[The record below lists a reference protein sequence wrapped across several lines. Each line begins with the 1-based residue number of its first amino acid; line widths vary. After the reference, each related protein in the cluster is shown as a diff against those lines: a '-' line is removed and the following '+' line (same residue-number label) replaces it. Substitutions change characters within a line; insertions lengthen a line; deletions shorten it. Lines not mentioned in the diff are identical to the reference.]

1 MPLSPLS
8 MLAGPSPLGLLPTIQ
23 EAVETPEGE
32 RRNRDRTSLML
43 GVASLPIDAQASL
56 GLGDSIAAAGV
67 QYDAEGEEQIRT
79 NAGLRRQQRRLEALQ
94 NLDPNSPGV
103 RDAMGNTLMA
113 TPEDTARGALE
124 DEYADQLL
132 IASGTN
138 PSNPS
143 QPPEYFDVFNGMADR
158 ESKRMVW
165 ERLIGDLWDE
175 REDRN
180 IINAFGEA
188 IFIQGIP
195 ARNSMTQTGVLSEYG
210 ITQGF
215 WDNLIA
221 GDAVREESAGFHEL
235 MEEMTTEEFEVF
247 ATALAGEMRRRNE
260 IAGFTDL
267 SFTQQMMEDLL
278 DAPPGW
284 VTNVMNAVDNVPLV
298 SGVVRGSRSLVNLS
312 IRMGSRGN
320 AADVLAE
327 AMARGSREGP
337 DEAVRAIGADD
348 VGEVFGPAAPT
359 SINPHGAPSNIPI
372 ALDVNDRVDAARDLL
387 EQLAAD
393 TDPYFSPSR
402 RLDGSE
408 AAEAERSAR
417 GRLESRAGREASD
430 FEVRA
435 TTLADG
441 TAVNEVVGTFGRKD
455 GNGGYATPQGA
466 ARAAR
471 EAGVDIDVDDPS
483 QVFQYTPDVLAP
495 DTETFRTWGSKTE
508 FLDRVDDQFR
518 DRESIRRFQEE
529 YAEEAVGDFETAAEI
544 WDRPDVQAVGLLRWA
559 GASDRRLGNV
569 TQLLEQGVKDNRIHF
584 REAPSFDAADGSF
597 DARATTFGDGT
608 NRLEFRLL
616 NPVNPTNIADTLF
629 HVRSGL
635 SPVNVVHETVH
646 AATTFRL
653 KMNTPDIPD
662 RGVRKAVEAFQRDA
676 DDLFSLVDQEINR
689 LYSLPASS
697 LTDAQKAA
705 LRNVDIG
712 NSFANPAEMFAWGL
726 SDAASSDFLRSIKI
740 PRAARVAPREATAWQ
755 RFSRMVMSVF
765 KGPAEEVTEADLTAF
780 DKLNDLLERAVV
792 DEAPQSASGW
802 REVPGRTIPN
812 NTLEQAED
820 GGWFFKAT
828 MPVRETG
835 FYTNKLESR
844 SSNIFSTFL
853 LNGRINSDRSLTAA
867 AVLSEGTAARVQRDV
882 VDAFGTSIRRIPK
895 KERDVAAEIWQMG
908 NNEARWYSQDHFR
921 QLYAQQTGSQDFQKA
936 WDAYALVQQY
946 NDIDYLIRRDYVW
959 KTLHTQ
965 GYESLSV
972 RQPALGGDDLI
983 AREVDRITGDFMDVQ
998 TGEVFKEGTQ
1008 MNLPAGHIIVRLQEG
1023 TKSADGWA
1031 VRTVIGPRSSFQ
1043 FAPLRRDVLPYRE
1056 GGHRMPQGSHF
1067 VKQAVRHTQPD
1078 GAEMLMAPRAFI
1090 AARNMAE
1097 AGEWVK
1103 HMDAARIIMR
1113 DADNLRDPAV
1123 YRQLSEL
1130 LEGRAGYPGVDEM
1143 IEMAEDGRIGLRDAF
1158 EAVEDRGVPSAYRGR
1173 RTLDGALY
1181 DPDEVADITWARS
1194 KGGLYYGSKGEDV
1207 LPDWQGQGAPT
1218 LNMTQVMQRSLNN
1231 ISQLMSF
1238 GDYKMESLSRFRQS
1252 YGQAG
1257 TGLLS
1262 ETPGMSD
1269 MDFLMNAPLKPGL
1282 KEAERQAM
1290 AANRNQIRRILNVP
1304 SESAQ
1309 LIQRVQRQF
1318 IDAMVGDQPASR
1330 RAKFF
1335 TEVGEWWSSTDGVS
1349 IMRGAAFDLKLGLF
1363 NVAQYPLQI
1372 STTAAALSLSPKHGF
1387 QGMMNFIPARIHM
1400 LNPNA
1405 LETMISRGFHKVV
1418 GMEAEEYRGYM
1429 NALRQAGFFKIKGS
1443 HSLMADTGPSAAMD
1457 GFSSG
1462 AQRLRDSARFFFY
1475 EAETMN
1481 RLVASHIA
1489 WKEVREQA
1497 GDLDFTSPEF
1507 RRQWMGRVDDYSFNM
1522 SNSSRASWQK
1532 GVLSVP
1538 TQFWS
1543 YPVRMMEA
1551 MMGSNFTRQQRTQLL
1566 IGQSLLYGPGVAVP
1580 GASLAAYLVEKF
1592 GITEPNADTPELKSL
1607 GGFYERG
1614 FLDIMANILSGEDD
1628 LDIRIGERIGVGTLP
1643 EQIVRDFFGDPQ
1655 FGESSA
1661 MNIVGGATWSIWN
1674 DIGEDFYNV
1683 GRYAIMEAGQ
1693 ERMPATIESLRR
1705 LSLNASSIS
1714 NATKA
1719 YMIHSYGRLVSSD
1732 FRHLADVPSEYAFA
1746 AALSIQPN
1754 VLAEVSQD
1762 FAYIGKDQETVED
1775 LTNMILLHRRRYAD
1789 APDGPERLALARD
1802 IGLIMQLFPLDIR
1815 RRAVEAA
1822 GDDFVSDIASSVAQ
1836 TSQRRQLEESL
1847 SDALE
1852 ELEET
1857 DN

>member
-1 MPLSPLS
+1 MPFPLS

-23 EAVETPEGE
+23 EAVATPESE

-43 GVASLPIDAQASL
+43 GVASLPIDAEASL
-56 GLGDSIAAAGV
+56 GLGDSIAAAGA
-67 QYDAEGEEQIRT
+67 QYDVEGEEQIRT

-143 QPPEYFDVFNGMADR
+143 QPPEYFDIFNGMADR

-165 ERLIGDLWDE
+165 ERLMGDLWEE

-215 WDNLIA
+215 WDNLLA

-284 VTNVMNAVDNVPLV
+284 VTNTMNAVENVPLV
-298 SGVVRGSRSLVNLS
+298 SGVFRGGRSLVNLS

-337 DEAVRAIGADD
+337 DEAVRAIGAEDA
-348 VGEVFGPAAPT
+348 GEVFGPAAPT
-359 SINPHGAPSNIPI
+359 SINPHGAPSNVPI

-387 EQLAAD
+387 GQLAAD

-408 AAEAERSAR
+408 AAEATRSSR
-417 GRLESRAGREASD
+417 GRLESRVGREATD

-435 TTLADG
+435 TVLADG
-441 TAVNEVVGTFGRKD
+441 TTVDEVVGTFGRKD
-455 GNGGYATPQGA
+455 GNGGYTSPEGA

-471 EAGVDIDVDDPS
+471 EAGVTVDVNDPS
-483 QVFQYTPDVLAP
+483 QVFQYSPDSVEP
-495 DTETFRTWGSKTE
+495 
-508 FLDRVDDQFR
+508 R
-518 DRESIRRFQEE
+518 DRFNLFGDR
-529 YAEEAVGDFETAAEI
+529 AE
-544 WDRPDVQAVGLLRWA
+544 
-559 GASDRRLGNV
+559 
-569 TQLLEQGVKDNRIHF
+569 
-584 REAPSFDAADGSF
+584 FDAAVQDELLGRDDIQMFIDNVAEEMFDGSGTLLEIKRKPQVQAIGLVQWARDDNPALAGISELLEGAIRRGDIEFSAPPRF
-597 DARATTFGDGT
+597 DKRLFNRQRSSARNLTSGGGL
-608 NRLEFRLL
+608 NRLEFNML
-616 NPVNPTNIADTLF
+616 NPRNPAQVGGRFLTQSALRGEVIL
-629 HVRSGL
+629 
-635 SPVNVVHETVH
+635 HEVVH

-653 KMNTPDIPD
+653 RMDPSTIKDAALREGI
-662 RGVRKAVEAFQRDA
+662 EAFQNDA
-676 DDLFSLVDQEINR
+676 DGLFKLVDHEINR
-689 LYSLPASS
+689 LYTKPVSD
-697 LTDAQKAA
+697 LTDVQREF
-705 LRNVDIG
+705 LRDLDIG
-712 NSFANPAEMFAWGL
+712 NTFANTEEMFSWGLTNARAQEFLRTIKMPRPERAAPAEV
-726 SDAASSDFLRSIKI
+726 S
-740 PRAARVAPREATAWQ
+740 AWQ

-765 KGPAEEVTEADLTAF
+765 KKPDEVVTEPELTAF
-780 DKLNDLLERAVV
+780 NKLEDLLERSVRE
-792 DEAPQSASGW
+792 DRPTSTSKW
-802 REVPGRTIPN
+802 RDTTTRTTPN
-812 NTLEQAED
+812 GTLREAED
-820 GGWFFKAT
+820 GGWFFKAS

-853 LNGRINSDRSLTAA
+853 LNGRINADRSLTAA

-882 VDAFGTSIRRIPK
+882 VDAFSTAIRRIPK

-908 NNEARWYSQDHFR
+908 NNEARWYNQDHFR
-921 QLYAQQTGSQDFQKA
+921 QLYEQQTGTQDFQKA

-983 AREVDRITGDFMDVQ
+983 AREVDKITGDFMDVQ

-1008 MNLPAGHIIVRLQEG
+1008 MNLPAGHIVVRLQEG

-1090 AARNMAE
+1090 AARNVAE

-1130 LEGRAGYPGVDEM
+1130 IEGRTGYPGVDEL
-1143 IEMAEDGRIGLRDAF
+1143 IEMAEDGRINLKDAF
-1158 EAVEDRGVPSAYRGR
+1158 EVVEDRGVPSAYRGR

-1194 KGGLYYGSKGEDV
+1194 KGGMYYGSKGEDV

-1257 TGLLS
+1257 QGLLS

-1282 KEAERQAM
+1282 KESERQAM

-1318 IDAMVGDQPASR
+1318 IDAMVGSDPTSR
-1330 RAKFF
+1330 RAKIA
-1335 TEVGEWWSSTDGVS
+1335 TDVGEWWSSTDGVS
-1349 IMRGAAFDLKLGLF
+1349 IMRGVAFDLKLGLF

-1387 QGMMNFIPARIHM
+1387 QGMLNFIPARIHM

-1405 LETMISRGFHKVV
+1405 LETMISRGFHKTV
-1418 GMEAEEYRGYM
+1418 GMEADEYRGYM

-1443 HSLMADTGPSAAMD
+1443 HSLMADTGPVAAMD
-1457 GFSSG
+1457 GFASG
-1462 AQRLRDSARFFFY
+1462 AQRVRDSARFFFY

-1497 GDLDFTSPEF
+1497 GELDFTSPEF

-1551 MMGSNFTRQQRTQLL
+1551 MMGSNFTRQQRAQLL
-1566 IGQSLLYGPGVAVP
+1566 IGQSILYGPAVAVP
-1580 GASLAAYLVEKF
+1580 GASLAAYLVEKA

-1614 FLDIMANILSGEDD
+1614 FLDIMANILSGDND
-1628 LDIRIGERIGVGTLP
+1628 LDIRVGERIGVGTLP
-1643 EQIVRDFFGDPQ
+1643 EQIVRNFFGDPQ

-1674 DIGEDFYNV
+1674 DIGEDFYDV
-1683 GRYAIMEAGQ
+1683 GRYAVMEAGQ
-1693 ERMPATIESLRR
+1693 ERMPATMESLRR
-1705 LSLNASSIS
+1705 LSMNASSIS
-1714 NATKA
+1714 NFTKA
-1719 YMIHSYGRLVSSD
+1719 YMVHSYGRLVSSE
-1732 FRHLADVPSEYAFA
+1732 FKHLADVPSEYAFA
-1746 AALSIQPN
+1746 SALSIQPN
-1754 VLAEVSQD
+1754 ALAEVSQD
-1762 FAYIGKDQETVED
+1762 FAYIGKDQEVVED
-1775 LTNMILLHRRRYAD
+1775 LTNRILVIRRRYAD
-1789 APDGPERLALARD
+1789 ASDSAERLALAQD
-1802 IGLIMQLFPLDIR
+1802 IGLVMQLFPLDIR

-1822 GDDFVSDIASSVAQ
+1822 GDTFISDIASSVAQ
-1836 TSQRRQLEESL
+1836 TSQRRQLEEAL

-1852 ELEET
+1852 EV